1 MPLEFINQFDDNQI
15 IELINY
21 IYEETLTHKVNRVQ
35 VFREPDRCDE
45 FGNQSILV
53 NAWDDVF
60 HIGMYSIQDFTMREH
75 FSSNVP
81 NTRLREYLASIFGE
95 EYLNALSEFYAI
107 KAEKEIER
115 IKSVLGIGRS

>member
-1 MPLEFINQFDDNQI
+1 MPLKFLNQFDDNQI

-60 HIGMYSIQDFTMREH
+60 SYRNVFYSRFYYERE
-75 FSSNVP
+75 FFFKC
-81 NTRLREYLASIFGE
+81 A
-95 EYLNALSEFYAI
+95 
-107 KAEKEIER
+107 
-115 IKSVLGIGRS
+115 